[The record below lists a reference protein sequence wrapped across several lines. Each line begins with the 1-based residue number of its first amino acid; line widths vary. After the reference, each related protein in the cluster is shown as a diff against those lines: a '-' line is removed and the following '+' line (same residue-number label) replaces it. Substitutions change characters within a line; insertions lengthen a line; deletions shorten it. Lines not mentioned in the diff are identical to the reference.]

1 MDSSECLLVE
11 DALAMN
17 SHMPMKQV
25 HSCVVCTKNF
35 YFVVPTK
42 TVGMFVLFDTIKNHA
57 FFEGL
62 SIQDGL
68 KKLISET
75 SSVDELESKLK
86 ELLENNDK
94 YIFDLSEAKS
104 TKIKGFLGKKTFM
117 YRRSKS
123 WASFSPK
130 TKAAGKLLADFYDK

>member
-1 MDSSECLLVE
+1 MDSSECLLIE

-17 SHMPMKQV
+17 SKMPMKQIF
-25 HSCVVCTKNF
+25 SCVVCTKKF

-42 TVGMFVLFDTIKNHA
+42 TIGMFVIFDTIKNHA

-62 SIQDGL
+62 SIPEGL
-68 KKLISET
+68 KKLINEAA
-75 SSVDELESKLK
+75 SVSELENKLK
-86 ELLENNDK
+86 ELLQNDDK

-104 TKIKGFLGKKTFM
+104 TKIKSFLGKKTYM
-117 YRRSKS
+117 YRKSKS

-130 TKAAGKLLADFYDK
+130 TKADGKALVEFYA